1 MRGVIKMK
9 RIIALALS
17 AACVFSVAL
26 SQTPSAP
33 QKPPQEIAPE
43 DIIRITTNL
52 VQTDVVV
59 TDKNEQIIPDLKLED
74 FEIYDNGKKQDLKFM
89 EFVSVDT
96 GRRSEGT
103 RPSSLPNSMDQT
115 GPGLLAKDLKRVV
128 AFVIDDL
135 TMEIVDLPVI
145 RKMLLNFVD
154 NKMKDGDLVA
164 IVRVVGG
171 KGLLQQFTTDRQLL
185 RRAIAAIRIV
195 AHPLGTSETPDD
207 PKLNAFAQL
216 AQVVN
221 PENPT
226 TADPLAEQPDTPEIF
241 SSNDDTIRYFRGLSV
256 ITTANFVINSLREIP
271 GRKNLVMITGGIP
284 IFEIGRADNSDI
296 TRLLQQLTNNAIR
309 AGVVINSLD
318 PRGLRASPAVKG
330 FQATPAK
337 SALGGNDPLD
347 TFFGRG
353 DPGAESA
360 LGSMLA
366 GASEHLGLSTVA
378 RMTGGVAVVNTNS
391 FDSGLDKILAR
402 SNGYYTLAYSPSEK
416 FDRKFHEIQ
425 IKVKR
430 SGIKVYSHAGYVA
443 REETAST
450 APRTKEEGIAA
461 AARSPLAKN
470 DIDVTPNVTVKF
482 LPDSKALMDIHMLI
496 DARKLHFEE
505 TGARYHDALDVVGFV
520 FDQTGRNRGG
530 FSETVNLDLTK
541 DEYQR
546 ALLQGLPY
554 SANTEVP
561 PDYYQVR
568 VVVREASSGSLGTF
582 SKYVEVPDL
591 TKGKLA
597 MSSLFLF
604 ATDAKGAKPE
614 PLLAVRQL
622 TRKQDLRYVTLI
634 YNPKLKD
641 GSPQLHSQMI
651 ISQGYKV
658 LFSEPEQPVESKGTG
673 PVTKMGQLGLSK
685 VAPGRYVL
693 TLIITDTLADKK
705 IQTMARSIDFTVV
718 N

>member
-1 MRGVIKMK
+1 MRGVIMK
-9 RIIALALS
+9 TIIALFLS
-17 AACVFSVAL
+17 AACVFSAAF

-74 FEIYDNGKKQDLKFM
+74 FELYDNGKRQDLKFM

-103 RPSSLPNSMDQT
+103 RPTSLPNSVDQT
-115 GPGLLAKDLKRVV
+115 GPGLMAKDLKRVV

-135 TMEIVDLPVI
+135 TMEIVDLPVV

-195 AHPLGTSETPDD
+195 AHPLGSSDTPDD
-207 PKLNAFAQL
+207 PKMNALGQL
-216 AQVVN
+216 AQVTN
-221 PENPT
+221 PEAPT
-226 TADPLAEQPDTPEIF
+226 STDSPLSEQPDTPEIF

-284 IFEIGRADNSDI
+284 IFEIGKADNTDI
-296 TRLLQQLTNNAIR
+296 TRLLNQLTNNAIR

-318 PRGLRASPAVKG
+318 PRGLRASAAVKP
-330 FQATPAK
+330 FQMTPAK
-337 SALGGNDPLD
+337 SALGGNDPGDIL
-347 TFFGRG
+347 FGRG

-360 LGSMLA
+360 LGPMLA

-378 RMTGGVAVVNTNS
+378 STTGGVSVVNTNN

-402 SNGYYTLAYSPSEK
+402 SNGYYTLAYTPSEK
-416 FDRKFHEIQ
+416 FDRKFHKIEI
-425 IKVKR
+425 KLKR
-430 SGIKVYSHAGYVA
+430 SGLKVYSHAGYVA
-443 REETAST
+443 REEAAAT

-470 DIDVTPNVTVKF
+470 DLDVTPNVTVRF
-482 LPDSKALMDIHMLI
+482 LAGNKAAMDIHMLI
-496 DARKLHFEE
+496 DARKLHFDE
-505 TGARYHDALDVVGFV
+505 TGDHYHDTLDVVGFV

-530 FSETVNLDLTK
+530 FSETMNLDLTR

-546 ALLQGLPY
+546 ALLHGLPY
-554 SANTEVP
+554 SANTEVQ

-568 VVVREASSGSLGTF
+568 AVVREASSGGLGTF

-604 ATDAKGAKPE
+604 ATDAQGTKPE
-614 PLLAVRQL
+614 PLLAMRQL

-641 GSPQLHSQMI
+641 GSPQLRSQMI
-651 ISQGYKV
+651 ISQGDKV
-658 LFSEPEQPVESKGTG
+658 LFREPEQPVESKGTG

-685 VAPGRYVL
+685 VAPGHYAL
-693 TLIITDTLADKK
+693 TLIVTDTLADKK
-705 IQTMARSIDFTVV
+705 IQTLARSIDFTVV